1 MVKSVA
7 WPRAR
12 VRAVLMWRKQK
23 KKPTSPTDC
32 VPLMPLSG
40 AKQLFWGMLAATGCS
55 ETSSGPNLL
64 PKNALAGT
72 QIRLAQKSY
81 EGQGPPCCM
90 CRQTACF
97 HARAAACG

>member
-32 VPLMPLSG
+32 VHLMPLSG
-40 AKQLFWGMLAATGCS
+40 AKQLFGACW
-55 ETSSGPNLL
+55 LL
-64 PKNALAGT
+64 RDAL
-72 QIRLAQKSY
+72 
-81 EGQGPPCCM
+81 
-90 CRQTACF
+90 RQAE
-97 HARAAACG
+97 A